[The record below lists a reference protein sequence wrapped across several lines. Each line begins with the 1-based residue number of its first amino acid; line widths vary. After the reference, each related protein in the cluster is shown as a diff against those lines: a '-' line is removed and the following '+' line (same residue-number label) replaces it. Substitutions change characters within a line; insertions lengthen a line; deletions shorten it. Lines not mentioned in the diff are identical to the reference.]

1 MAVLTWES
9 DKPDDNFEEAEPDMA
24 DKTTAVRPEAEP
36 GYSESAGEGGPG
48 FGERARGLSAAAWA
62 AIALGVVLA
71 ALVTYSLLRI
81 AGEEHYQSC
90 VSAVNGRYGTAS
102 DPLTR
107 LARVNSVKAC
117 SRSPF

>member
-1 MAVLTWES
+1 MAVLS
-9 DKPDDNFEEAEPDMA
+9 DVQQETEARASDSRVE
-24 DKTTAVRPEAEP
+24 
-36 GYSESAGEGGPG
+36 GEGGPG
-48 FGERARGLSAAAWA
+48 AHVRTLSAAAWA

-71 ALVTYSLLRI
+71 ALITYSLLRI

-90 VSAVNGRYGTAS
+90 VAAVNGRYGTAS

-107 LARVNSVKAC
+107 LARVNGVKAC